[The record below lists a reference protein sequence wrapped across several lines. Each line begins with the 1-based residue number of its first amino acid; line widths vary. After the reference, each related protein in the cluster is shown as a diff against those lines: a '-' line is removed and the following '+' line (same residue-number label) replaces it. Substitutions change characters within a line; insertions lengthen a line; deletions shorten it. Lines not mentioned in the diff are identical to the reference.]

1 LKKHNI
7 TVGVIMVKSKI
18 LFVSMRNS
26 SRTQMAEGFCRAFYG
41 DEVDVYSAG
50 SDPQE
55 IDPTTIDVMDE
66 IGIDISKQT
75 SNTLMDFISLDIDYV
90 IMICGNFNACPI
102 FIGGKKY
109 FKKPLPDIYPFKG
122 TEKEKIDILREI
134 RDEIGDWVQD
144 FHYYMNGEANILT
157 ITDCCELIGDEDDGC
172 CNFKEDDDSCCDIRE
187 TNEDC
192 CSTTDSTKDKES

>member
-1 LKKHNI
+1 
-7 TVGVIMVKSKI
+7 MVKDKI
-18 LFVSMRNS
+18 LFVSVRNA

-55 IDPTTIDVMDE
+55 IDPTTIQVMDE
-66 IGIDISKQT
+66 VGIDISKQT
-75 SNTLMDFISLDIDYV
+75 SNTLLDLKDLEIEYV

-109 FKKPLPDIYPFKG
+109 FRKPLMDIYPFKG
-122 TEKEKIDILREI
+122 TGTGKIELLRKI

-144 FHYYMNGEANILT
+144 FNYYMNGEANILT
-157 ITDCCELIGDEDDGC
+157 ITDCCELIGADDDVCCDSEGVDDG
-172 CNFKEDDDSCCDIRE
+172 SCCDSGK
-187 TNEDC
+187 TNDDC
-192 CSTTDSTKDKES
+192 CSPPNSPLED

>member
-1 LKKHNI
+1 
-7 TVGVIMVKSKI
+7 MVKDKI
-18 LFVSMRNS
+18 LFVSLRNA

-55 IDPTTIDVMDE
+55 IDPTTIQVMDE
-66 IGIDISKQT
+66 VGIDISKQT
-75 SNTLMDFISLDIDYV
+75 SNTLLDLKDLEIDYV

-109 FKKPLPDIYPFKG
+109 FRKPLMDIYPFKG
-122 TEKEKIDILREI
+122 TETEKIELLRKI

-144 FHYYMNGEANILT
+144 FHYYMNGESNILT
-157 ITDCCELIGDEDDGC
+157 ITDCCELIGAEDDGC
-172 CNFKEDDDSCCDIRE
+172 CDSEGVDDVSCCDLGE
-187 TNEDC
+187 TNDDC
-192 CSTTDSTKDKES
+192 CSPPDSARNKESSIK

>member
-1 LKKHNI
+1 
-7 TVGVIMVKSKI
+7 MVKDKI
-18 LFVSMRNS
+18 LFVSVRNA

-55 IDPTTIDVMDE
+55 IDPTTIQVMDE
-66 IGIDISKQT
+66 VGIDISKQT
-75 SNTLMDFISLDIDYV
+75 SNTLLDLKDLEIDYV

-109 FKKPLPDIYPFKG
+109 FRKPLMDLYPFKG
-122 TEKEKIDILREI
+122 TGKEKIELLREI

-144 FHYYMNGEANILT
+144 FNYYMNGESNILT
-157 ITDCCELIGDEDDGC
+157 ITDCCELIGADDDGC
-172 CNFKEDDDSCCDIRE
+172 CDLEGIDDVSCCDSGE
-187 TNEDC
+187 TNDDC
-192 CSTTDSTKDKES
+192 CSPPNSPLED

>member
-1 LKKHNI
+1 
-7 TVGVIMVKSKI
+7 MVKDKI
-18 LFVSMRNS
+18 LFVSMRNA

-55 IDPTTIDVMDE
+55 IDPTTIQVMDE
-66 IGIDISKQT
+66 VGIDISKQT
-75 SNTLMDFISLDIDYV
+75 SNTLLDLKDLEIDYV

-109 FKKPLPDIYPFKG
+109 FRKPLMDIYPFKG
-122 TEKEKIDILREI
+122 TETEKIELLREI

-144 FHYYMNGEANILT
+144 FNFLMNGEANILT
-157 ITDCCELIGDEDDGC
+157 LTDCCELIGADDDGC
-172 CNFKEDDDSCCDIRE
+172 CDLEGVGDVSCCDLGE
-187 TNEDC
+187 NNDEC
-192 CSTTDSTKDKES
+192 CSPDDSTQNNDDS